1 MTRTTSTKARTTST
15 KVRATSTR
23 ARATSTKRPR
33 RASPPAGA
41 VTAVALDPASS
52 APLHRQVYEAV
63 RGAILAGRLRSGSKL
78 PSTRALA
85 AHLGLS
91 RNTVLGAY
99 AQLLSEGYLRG
110 RIGSGTYVADALPER
125 LLLARPRPEPRP
137 SPSPGAG
144 ALSRRGVL
152 VAGAASPFRRAAAQ
166 LGPAGWAF
174 QVGVPAF
181 DAFPAAVWG
190 RLMSRRW
197 DRSWRALV
205 PRCEPQGYAP
215 LRRAIADYLVTARG
229 VRCTPEQVIVVGG
242 AQQAISLAAEV
253 LLDPG
258 DPVWVEDPGYTAAR
272 SALVAAGA
280 TPVPVPVDEEGLDV
294 ASAVARR
301 LPARLAVVTPSH
313 QFPLGVTMSLG
324 RRLALL
330 DWARSSGGWVF
341 EDDYDSEF
349 RYAGRPLAALQGL
362 SPGARVIYAGTFSK
376 VLSPSLRLG
385 YVVVPEG
392 LVDAFVAAKALADV
406 SSPSLEQ
413 AVLADFMAE
422 GHFARHV
429 RRMRVLY
436 ERRQA
441 ALVAA
446 AEREL
451 RGLLEVRAAP
461 AGMHLLGWLPVGR
474 ADGAAAERA
483 AANGVRCVALSE
495 LRVRSAGPGALVL
508 GYAAA
513 GEDEIDEGARRLRAA
528 LR

>member
-1 MTRTTSTKARTTST
+1 MTQKTSAR
-15 KVRATSTR
+15 
-23 ARATSTKRPR
+23 RPR
-33 RASPPAGA
+33 RAPSPAGA
-41 VTAVALDPASS
+41 VTAVVLDPASS
-52 APLHRQVYEAV
+52 APLHRQVYEAL
-63 RGAILAGRLRSGSKL
+63 RGAIFAGRLRSGCKL

-85 AHLGLS
+85 AHLSLS

-99 AQLLSEGYLRG
+99 AQLLAEGYLRG
-110 RIGSGTYVADALPER
+110 QIGSGTYVADALPER
-125 LLLARPRPEPRP
+125 LLVARREPASRPAP
-137 SPSPGAG
+137 SPDGA
-144 ALSRRGVL
+144 ALSRRGAL
-152 VAGAASPFRRAAAQ
+152 VAGAASPFRRASAPP
-166 LGPAGWAF
+166 GPAGSAGWAF
-174 QVGVPAF
+174 QVGVPAY
-181 DAFPAAVWG
+181 DAFPAITWG

-197 DRSWRALV
+197 DRSWRALL
-205 PRCEPQGYAP
+205 PLHEPQGYAP

-229 VRCTPEQVIVVGG
+229 VRCTPDQVVVVSG

-258 DPVWVEDPGYTAAR
+258 DAVWVEDPGYTAAR
-272 SALVAAGA
+272 SALIAAGA
-280 TPVPVPVDEEGLDV
+280 TPVPVPVDGEGLDV
-294 ASAVARR
+294 AAADRLSAS
-301 LPARLAVVTPSH
+301 ARLAVVTPSH

-330 DWARSSGGWVF
+330 DWARSSRGWVF

-362 SPGARVIYAGTFSK
+362 SPDPRVIYAGTFSK

-385 YVVVPEG
+385 YLVVPEA

-413 AVLADFMAE
+413 AILAEFMAE

-451 RGLLEVRAAP
+451 SGLLEVRPAP
-461 AGMHLLGWLPVGR
+461 AGMHLLGWLPAGR
-474 ADGAAAERA
+474 ADGAAAESA

-495 LRVRSAGPGALVL
+495 LRVRSAGRGALLL
-508 GYAAA
+508 GYAAVP
-513 GEDEIDEGARRLRAA
+513 EDEIAEGVRRLRTA

>member
-1 MTRTTSTKARTTST
+1 MSLTRKTSA
-15 KVRATSTR
+15 
-23 ARATSTKRPR
+23 KRPR
-33 RASPPAGA
+33 RTSPPAGA
-41 VTAVALDPASS
+41 VAAVVLDPASS

-63 RGAILAGRLRSGSKL
+63 RGAIVAGRLRSGSKL

-85 AHLGLS
+85 AQLSLS

-110 RIGSGTYVADALPER
+110 RIGSGTYVADAPPER
-125 LLLARPRPEPRP
+125 VLLARPSSEPQPAP
-137 SPSPGAG
+137 SLDGAP
-144 ALSRRGVL
+144 LSRRGAL
-152 VAGAASPFRRAAAQ
+152 VAGAASPFLRATAPR
-166 LGPAGWAF
+166 GPAGWAF

-181 DAFPAAVWG
+181 DAFPAAAWG

-197 DRSWRALV
+197 DRSWQALLT
-205 PRCEPQGYAP
+205 RCEPQGYAP
-215 LRRAIADYLVTARG
+215 LRRAITDYLVTARG
-229 VRCTPEQVIVVGG
+229 VRCTPDEVIVVSGT
-242 AQQAISLAAEV
+242 QQAISLVAEV

-272 SALVAAGA
+272 SALIAAGA
-280 TPVPVPVDEEGLDV
+280 TPVPVPVDREGLDV
-294 ASAVARR
+294 ATAVRR
-301 LPARLAVVTPSH
+301 SSSARLAVVTPAH
-313 QFPLGVTMSLG
+313 QFPLGVTMSLE
-324 RRLALL
+324 RRRALL
-330 DWARSSGGWVF
+330 DWARSSSGWVF

-385 YVVVPEG
+385 YLVVPEG

-413 AVLADFMAE
+413 AVVADFMIE

-451 RGLLEVRAAP
+451 SGLLEVGPAP
-461 AGMHLLGWLPVGR
+461 AGMHLLGWLPTGR

-483 AANGVRCVALSE
+483 AACGVRCVALSE
-495 LRVRSAGPGALVL
+495 LRARSAGRGALLL
-508 GYAAA
+508 GYAALP
-513 GEDEIDEGARRLRAA
+513 EDEIAEGVRRLKAA
-528 LR
+528 LRQR

>member
-1 MTRTTSTKARTTST
+1 MTRKIA
-15 KVRATSTR
+15 
-23 ARATSTKRPR
+23 TKRPR
-33 RASPPAGA
+33 RASSPVGA
-41 VTAVALDPASS
+41 AAAVVLDPASS

-63 RGAILAGRLRSGSKL
+63 RGAIFAGRLRPGSKL

-85 AHLGLS
+85 AHLCLS

-99 AQLLSEGYLRG
+99 AQLLAEGYLRG

-125 LLLARPRPEPRP
+125 LLLARRGLAPQPA
-137 SPSPGAG
+137 PSPGG
-144 ALSRRGVL
+144 ADLSRRGAL
-152 VAGAASPFRRAAAQ
+152 VAGAASPFRRAAAP
-166 LGPAGWAF
+166 LGAAGWAF

-181 DAFPAAVWG
+181 DAFPAIAWG

-197 DRSWRALV
+197 DRSWRALL
-205 PRCEPQGYAP
+205 PLHEPQGYAP

-229 VRCTPEQVIVVGG
+229 VRCTPDQVVVVSG

-258 DPVWVEDPGYTAAR
+258 DAVWVEDPGYTAAR
-272 SALVAAGA
+272 SALLAAGA
-280 TPVPVPVDEEGLDV
+280 TPVPVPVDGEGLDV
-294 ASAVARR
+294 AAAGRLSAS
-301 LPARLAVVTPSH
+301 ARLAVVTPSH

-330 DWARSSGGWVF
+330 DWARSSRGWVF

-362 SPGARVIYAGTFSK
+362 SPDARVIYAGTFSK

-385 YVVVPEG
+385 YLVVPEA

-413 AVLADFMAE
+413 AILAEFMAE

-451 RGLLEVRAAP
+451 SGLLEVGPAP
-461 AGMHLLGWLPVGR
+461 AGMHLLGWLPAGR
-474 ADGAAAERA
+474 ADGAAAESA
-483 AANGVRCVALSE
+483 AASGVRCVALSE
-495 LRVRSAGPGALVL
+495 LRVRSAGRGALLL
-508 GYAAA
+508 GYAAVP
-513 GEDEIDEGARRLRAA
+513 EDEIAEGVRRLRTA

>member
-1 MTRTTSTKARTTST
+1 MTWKTSAR
-15 KVRATSTR
+15 
-23 ARATSTKRPR
+23 RPE
-33 RASPPAGA
+33 RASSPAGA
-41 VTAVALDPASS
+41 VTAVVLDPASS
-52 APLHRQVYEAV
+52 APLHRQVYEAL
-63 RGAILAGRLRSGSKL
+63 RGAIFAGRLRSGSKL

-85 AHLGLS
+85 AHLSLS

-99 AQLLSEGYLRG
+99 AQLLAEGYLRG
-110 RIGSGTYVADALPER
+110 RIGSGTYVADVLPER
-125 LLLARPRPEPRP
+125 LLLARREPASRPALAPD
-137 SPSPGAG
+137 GAV
-144 ALSRRGVL
+144 LSRRGAL
-152 VAGAASPFRRAAAQ
+152 VAGAASPFRRASSPP
-166 LGPAGWAF
+166 GPAGLAF
-174 QVGVPAF
+174 QVGAPAY
-181 DAFPAAVWG
+181 DAYPAATWG

-197 DRSWRALV
+197 DRSWRALL
-205 PRCEPQGYAP
+205 PRHEPQGYAP

-229 VRCTPEQVIVVGG
+229 VRCTPDQVIVVSG

-280 TPVPVPVDEEGLDV
+280 IPVPVPVDGEGLDV
-294 ASAVARR
+294 AAAARLSAS
-301 LPARLAVVTPSH
+301 ARLAVVTPSH

-362 SPGARVIYAGTFSK
+362 SPDARVIYAGTFSK

-385 YVVVPEG
+385 YLVVPEG

-446 AEREL
+446 AGREL
-451 RGLLEVRAAP
+451 SGLLEVPPAP
-461 AGMHLLGWLPVGR
+461 AGMHLLGWLPAGR
-474 ADGAAAERA
+474 ADSAAAASA

-495 LRVRSAGPGALVL
+495 LRVDTAGRGALLL
-508 GYAAA
+508 GYAAVP
-513 GEDEIDEGARRLRAA
+513 EDEIDEGVRRLRTA

>member
-1 MTRTTSTKARTTST
+1 MTRTTSTKL
-15 KVRATSTR
+15 RATSTK
-23 ARATSTKRPR
+23 AETTATKRPR

-91 RNTVLGAY
+91 RNTALGAY

-137 SPSPGAG
+137 SPSPGDG
-144 ALSRRGVL
+144 ALSRRGAL
-152 VAGAASPFRRAAAQ
+152 VAGAASPFRRAAAP

-229 VRCTPEQVIVVGG
+229 VRCTPDQVIVVGG

-294 ASAVARR
+294 AAALRG

-349 RYAGRPLAALQGL
+349 RYAGRPLAALQGQ

-385 YVVVPEG
+385 YLVVPEG

-413 AVLADFMAE
+413 AVLSDFMAE

-461 AGMHLLGWLPVGR
+461 AGMHLLGWLPAGR

-495 LRVRSAGPGALVL
+495 LRVRSAGRGALVL

-513 GEDEIDEGARRLRAA
+513 GEDEIDEGVRRLRAA

>member
-1 MTRTTSTKARTTST
+1 MTRKTSAR
-15 KVRATSTR
+15 
-23 ARATSTKRPR
+23 RPGR
-33 RASPPAGA
+33 GASPAGA
-41 VTAVALDPASS
+41 VTAVVLDPTSS
-52 APLHRQVYEAV
+52 APLHRQVYEAL
-63 RGAILAGRLRSGSKL
+63 RGAIFAGRLRSGSKL

-85 AHLGLS
+85 AHLSLS

-99 AQLLSEGYLRG
+99 AQLLAEGYLRG

-125 LLLARPRPEPRP
+125 LLLARRDPAPKL
-137 SPSPGAG
+137 SPAPDGA
-144 ALSRRGVL
+144 ALSQRGAL
-152 VAGAASPFRRAAAQ
+152 VAGAPSPFRRGSEP

-181 DAFPAAVWG
+181 DAFPAATWG

-197 DRSWRALV
+197 DRSWRALL
-205 PRCEPQGYAP
+205 PRHEPQGHAP

-229 VRCTPEQVIVVGG
+229 VRCTPEQVVVVSG

-258 DPVWVEDPGYTAAR
+258 DEAWVEDPGYTAAR

-280 TPVPVPVDEEGLDV
+280 VAVPVPVDGEGLDV
-294 ASAVARR
+294 AAAVRRSAS
-301 LPARLAVVTPSH
+301 ARLAVVTPSH

-362 SPGARVIYAGTFSK
+362 SPDARVIYAGTFSK

-392 LVDAFVAAKALADV
+392 LVDAFAAAKALADV

-413 AVLADFMAE
+413 AVLADFMVE

-441 ALVAA
+441 ALVEAA
-446 AEREL
+446 AREL
-451 RGLLEVRAAP
+451 PGLLEVLPAP
-461 AGMHLLGWLPVGR
+461 AGMHLLGWLPPGR
-474 ADGAAAERA
+474 PDRAAAERA
-483 AANGVRCVALSE
+483 VANGVRCAALSD
-495 LRVRSAGPGALVL
+495 LRVDAAGRGALLL
-508 GYAAA
+508 GYAAVP
-513 GEDEIDEGARRLRAA
+513 EDAIDEGVRRLATA

>member
-1 MTRTTSTKARTTST
+1 MTRKTATKQ
-15 KVRATSTR
+15 
-23 ARATSTKRPR
+23 PP

-41 VTAVALDPASS
+41 AAAVALDPASS

-63 RGAILAGRLRSGSKL
+63 RGAIFAGRLRSGSKL
-78 PSTRALA
+78 PSSRALA

-99 AQLLSEGYLRG
+99 AQLLSEGYLSG
-110 RIGSGTYVADALPER
+110 RIGSGTYVADALPEG
-125 LLLARPRPEPRP
+125 LLLARPRPAPQPAR
-137 SPSPGAG
+137 SPGAA
-144 ALSRRGVL
+144 ALSRRGAL
-152 VAGAASPFRRAAAQ
+152 VAGAASPFRRAAAP
-166 LGPAGWAF
+166 LAPAGWAF
-174 QVGVPAF
+174 QVGVPAV
-181 DAFPAAVWG
+181 DTFPAAVWG
-190 RLMSRRW
+190 RLLSRRW
-197 DRSWRALV
+197 DRSWRALL
-205 PRCEPQGYAP
+205 PRCEPQGHGP

-229 VRCTPEQVIVVGG
+229 VRCAPEQVIVVGG

-272 SALVAAGA
+272 SALIAAGA
-280 TPVPVPVDEEGLDV
+280 TPVPVPVDGDGLDV
-294 ASAVARR
+294 AAAVARR

-313 QFPLGVTMSLG
+313 QFPLGATMSLG

-362 SPGARVIYAGTFSK
+362 SPDARVIYAGTFSK

-385 YVVVPEG
+385 YLVVPEA

-406 SSPSLEQ
+406 ASPSLEQ

-451 RGLLEVRAAP
+451 RGLLEVRPAP
-461 AGMHLLGWLPVGR
+461 AGMHLLGWLPDGR

-483 AANGVRCVALSE
+483 VANGVRCVALSE
-495 LRVRSAGPGALVL
+495 LRVRSVGRGALVL

-513 GEDEIDEGARRLRAA
+513 AEEEIAEGVRRLEAA

>member
-1 MTRTTSTKARTTST
+1 MTRTIS
-15 KVRATSTR
+15 AT
-23 ARATSTKRPR
+23 RPG
-33 RASPPAGA
+33 RASAPKGA
-41 VTAVALDPASS
+41 VTAVVLDPASS
-52 APLHRQVYEAV
+52 APLHRQVYQAL
-63 RGAILAGRLRSGSKL
+63 RGAIFAGRLRPGSKL

-85 AHLGLS
+85 AHLGVS

-99 AQLLSEGYLRG
+99 AQLLAEGYLRG
-110 RIGSGTYVADALPER
+110 RIGSGTYVADAPPEH
-125 LLLARPRPEPRP
+125 LLLARREPAPQP
-137 SPSPGAG
+137 SPSPCAA
-144 ALSRRGVL
+144 ALSRRGAL
-152 VAGAASPFRRAAAQ
+152 VADAPSPFRRASAPPH
-166 LGPAGWAF
+166 GPSGWAF

-181 DAFPAAVWG
+181 DAFPAVAWG

-197 DRSWRALV
+197 DRSWRALL
-205 PRCEPQGYAP
+205 PPHEAQGYAP

-229 VRCTPEQVIVVGG
+229 VRCTPEQVIVVSG

-272 SALVAAGA
+272 GALVALGA
-280 TPVPVPVDEEGLDV
+280 VPVPVPVDDEGLDV
-294 ASAVARR
+294 TAGVRRAAS
-301 LPARLAVVTPSH
+301 ARLAVVTPSH

-330 DWARSSGGWVF
+330 DWARSAGGWVF

-362 SPGARVIYAGTFSK
+362 SPDARVIYAGTFSK
-376 VLSPSLRLG
+376 VLWPSLRLG
-385 YVVVPEG
+385 YLVVPEG
-392 LVDAFVAAKALADV
+392 LVDAFVAARALADV

-446 AEREL
+446 AAREL
-451 RGLLEVRAAP
+451 PGLLEVRPAP
-461 AGMHLLGWLPVGR
+461 AGMHLLGWLPPGR
-474 ADGAAAERA
+474 ADRDAAERA

-495 LRVRSAGPGALVL
+495 LRIDPAGRGALLL
-508 GYAAA
+508 GYAAVP
-513 GEDEIDEGARRLRAA
+513 EDAIEEGVRRLAAA

>member
-1 MTRTTSTKARTTST
+1 MTRKTSARRPE
-15 KVRATSTR
+15 RAPS
-23 ARATSTKRPR
+23 
-33 RASPPAGA
+33 PAGA
-41 VTAVALDPASS
+41 VTAVVLDPASS
-52 APLHRQVYEAV
+52 APLHRQVYEAL
-63 RGAILAGRLRSGSKL
+63 RGAIFAGRLRSGSKL

-85 AHLGLS
+85 AHLSLS

-99 AQLLSEGYLRG
+99 AQLLAEGYLRG
-110 RIGSGTYVADALPER
+110 RIGSGTYVADVLPER
-125 LLLARPRPEPRP
+125 LLLARREPASRPALAPD
-137 SPSPGAG
+137 GA
-144 ALSRRGVL
+144 ALSRRGAL
-152 VAGAASPFRRAAAQ
+152 VAGAASPFRRASSPPE
-166 LGPAGWAF
+166 PAGLAF
-174 QVGVPAF
+174 QVGAPAY
-181 DAFPAAVWG
+181 DAYPATTWG

-197 DRSWRALV
+197 DRSWRALL
-205 PRCEPQGYAP
+205 PRHEPQGYAP

-229 VRCTPEQVIVVGG
+229 VRCTPDQVIVVSG

-258 DPVWVEDPGYTAAR
+258 DAVWVEDPGYTAAR

-280 TPVPVPVDEEGLDV
+280 TPVPAPVDGEGLDV
-294 ASAVARR
+294 AAAARLSAS
-301 LPARLAVVTPSH
+301 ARLAVVTPSH

-362 SPGARVIYAGTFSK
+362 SPDARVIYAGTFSK

-385 YVVVPEG
+385 YLVVPEG

-446 AEREL
+446 AGREL
-451 RGLLEVRAAP
+451 SGLLEVPPAP
-461 AGMHLLGWLPVGR
+461 AGMHLLGWLPARR
-474 ADGAAAERA
+474 ADRAAAESA

-495 LRVRSAGPGALVL
+495 FHVRAGERGALLL
-508 GYAAA
+508 GYAAVP
-513 GEDEIDEGARRLRAA
+513 EDAIDEGVRRLKVA

>member
-1 MTRTTSTKARTTST
+1 M
-15 KVRATSTR
+15 
-23 ARATSTKRPR
+23 
-33 RASPPAGA
+33 
-41 VTAVALDPASS
+41 TAVVLDPISS
-52 APLHRQVYEAV
+52 APLHRQVYEAL
-63 RGAILAGRLRSGSKL
+63 RGAIFAGRLRPGSKL

-85 AHLGLS
+85 AHLSLS

-99 AQLLSEGYLRG
+99 AQLLAEGYLRG

-125 LLLARPRPEPRP
+125 LLLARRDPAPKL
-137 SPSPGAG
+137 SPAPDGA
-144 ALSRRGVL
+144 ALSRRGAL
-152 VAGAASPFRRAAAQ
+152 VAGAPSPFRRASGP

-181 DAFPAAVWG
+181 DAFPAATWG

-197 DRSWRALV
+197 DRSWRALL
-205 PRCEPQGYAP
+205 PRHEPQGHAP

-229 VRCTPEQVIVVGG
+229 VRCTPEQVVVVSG

-258 DPVWVEDPGYTAAR
+258 DEAWVEDPGYTAAR

-280 TPVPVPVDEEGLDV
+280 VAVPVPVDGEGLDV
-294 ASAVARR
+294 AAAVRRSAS
-301 LPARLAVVTPSH
+301 ARLAVVTPSH

-362 SPGARVIYAGTFSK
+362 SPDARVIYAGTFSK

-392 LVDAFVAAKALADV
+392 LVDAFAAAKALADV

-441 ALVAA
+441 ALVEAA
-446 AEREL
+446 AREL
-451 RGLLEVRAAP
+451 PGLLEVRPAP
-461 AGMHLLGWLPVGR
+461 AGMHLLGWLPPGR
-474 ADGAAAERA
+474 PDRAAAERA
-483 AANGVRCVALSE
+483 VANGVRCVALSD
-495 LRVRSAGPGALVL
+495 LRVDAAGRGALLL
-508 GYAAA
+508 GYAAVP
-513 GEDEIDEGARRLRAA
+513 EDAIDEGVRRLATA

>member
-1 MTRTTSTKARTTST
+1 MRKTSARRPG
-15 KVRATSTR
+15 RA
-23 ARATSTKRPR
+23 AA
-33 RASPPAGA
+33 PAGA
-41 VTAVALDPASS
+41 VTAVVLDPASS
-52 APLHRQVYEAV
+52 APLHRQVYEAL
-63 RGAILAGRLRSGSKL
+63 RGAIFAGRLRSGSKL

-99 AQLLSEGYLRG
+99 AQLLAEGYLRG
-110 RIGSGTYVADALPER
+110 RIGSGTYVADALPEH
-125 LLLARPRPEPRP
+125 LLLAGREPAPRPAPP
-137 SPSPGAG
+137 PGGA
-144 ALSRRGVL
+144 ALSRRGAL
-152 VAGAASPFRRAAAQ
+152 VASAASPFRRASSPP
-166 LGPAGWAF
+166 GPAGLAF
-174 QVGVPAF
+174 QVGAPAY
-181 DAFPAAVWG
+181 DAYPAAAWG

-197 DRSWRALV
+197 DRSWRALL
-205 PRCEPQGYAP
+205 PRHEPQGYAP

-229 VRCTPEQVIVVGG
+229 VRCTPDQVIVVSG

-280 TPVPVPVDEEGLDV
+280 IPVPVPVDGEGLDV
-294 ASAVARR
+294 AAGARASA
-301 LPARLAVVTPSH
+301 PARLAVVTPSH
-313 QFPLGVTMSLG
+313 QFPLGVTMSPG

-362 SPGARVIYAGTFSK
+362 SPDARVIYAGTFSK

-385 YVVVPEG
+385 YLVVPEA
-392 LVDAFVAAKALADV
+392 LVDAFVAAKVLADV
-406 SSPSLEQ
+406 SSPPLEQ

-422 GHFARHV
+422 GYFARHV

-446 AEREL
+446 AGREL
-451 RGLLEVRAAP
+451 AGLLEVPPAP
-461 AGMHLLGWLPVGR
+461 AGMHLLGWLPAGR
-474 ADGAAAERA
+474 ADGVAAERA

-495 LRVRSAGPGALVL
+495 LRVDTAGRGALLL
-508 GYAAA
+508 GYAAVP
-513 GEDEIDEGARRLRAA
+513 EDEIDEGVRRLRTA